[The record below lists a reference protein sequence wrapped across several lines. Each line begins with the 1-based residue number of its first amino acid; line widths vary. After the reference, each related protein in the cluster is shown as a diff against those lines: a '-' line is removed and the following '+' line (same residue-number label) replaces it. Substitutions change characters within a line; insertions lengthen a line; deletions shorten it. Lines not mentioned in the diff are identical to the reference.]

1 VAIAV
6 NDCPVFGAIA
16 GVYPLPSRSVL
27 RRVLENFMR
36 LANSPVAVPRQ
47 RKLVHSRTREG
58 HQECP
63 EVDPAYVLA
72 LGLICFSFDRAN
84 LFGLGFSKLSLP
96 LRLAEC
102 APRDDRIHRLYVF
115 HNHISISRTMVCR
128 EADQQIIRFNLRLK

>member
-16 GVYPLPSRSVL
+16 GVYALHSRSVL
-27 RRVLENFMR
+27 RRVLENRKSM
-36 LANSPVAVPRQ
+36 ADSPAAAARQ
-47 RKLVHSRTREG
+47 PKLLHSRTGEG

-96 LRLAEC
+96 LHLAEC
-102 APRDDRIHRLYVF
+102 AP
-115 HNHISISRTMVCR
+115 
-128 EADQQIIRFNLRLK
+128 